1 MLEVKFKRI
10 VTHAFDPEY
19 STEGSAGLDLR
30 ALYSRYDMENDYIEY
45 DTGLSVEIPEGYLGL
60 LLARS
65 SVSKTPHILAN
76 CVGLID
82 SDYRGEI
89 KFRFKNINT
98 ENKDFITYEFGDKIG
113 QLVIIPYP
121 KISVVMSDSLTDTE
135 RNTGGFGSTGR

>member
-1 MLEVKFKRI
+1 
-10 VTHAFDPEY
+10 
-19 STEGSAGLDLR
+19 
-30 ALYSRYDMENDYIEY
+30 MENDYIEY